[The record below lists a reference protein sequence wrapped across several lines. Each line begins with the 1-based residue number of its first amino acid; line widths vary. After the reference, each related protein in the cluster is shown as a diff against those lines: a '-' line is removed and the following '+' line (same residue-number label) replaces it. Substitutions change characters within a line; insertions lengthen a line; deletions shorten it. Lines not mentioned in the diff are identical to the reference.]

1 MFWDFSKQLPS
12 SRYLLTKI
20 MITVIFGKKKR
31 QEQILDVLLKEEAIS
46 VTELAELL
54 DVSQVTIRKDL
65 TELEQ
70 ANKLY
75 RSHGKAIIINPFTFN
90 RSVNEKEKIAV
101 EQKEAIGRE
110 AAKLIDKDDSII
122 IASGTT
128 IHALARNIKPIHR
141 LTVVS
146 ASLPASDIL
155 SQNENND
162 IIQLGGTVRH
172 SSLSVVGHY
181 SKQLLENCS
190 FSKLFLGVDG
200 IDFDFGFTTTDMREA
215 ELNQQ
220 MMQASQKVIV
230 LADSTKFGRRGFAK
244 IGNIDD
250 IDLIITDVGVSTN
263 VINQINEHGI
273 DLIIAE

>member
-1 MFWDFSKQLPS
+1 
-12 SRYLLTKI
+12 
-20 MITVIFGKKKR
+20 MIKKR
-31 QEQILDVLLKEEAIS
+31 RQAQIMEVLMKEEAIT

-54 DVSQVTIRKDL
+54 DVSSVTIRKDL
-65 TELEQ
+65 SELEQ

-75 RSHGKAIIINPFTFN
+75 RSHGKARILNPFTFN
-90 RSVNEKEKIAV
+90 RSVNEKEKMFP

-110 AAKLIDKDDSII
+110 AAKLIDRDDSII

-155 SQNENND
+155 SQDENND
-162 IIQLGGTVRH
+162 IIQLGGIVRH
-172 SSLSVVGHY
+172 SSLSVVGQY
-181 SKQLLENCS
+181 SKQILENCS
-190 FSKLFLGVDG
+190 FSKLFIGVDG
-200 IDFDFGFTTTDMREA
+200 IDFNYGFTTTDMREA

-220 MMQASQKVIV
+220 MMKAAQKVIV
-230 LADSTKFGRRGFAK
+230 LADASKFGRRGFAK
-244 IGNIDD
+244 IGDIDD
-250 IDLIITDVGVSTN
+250 IDLIITDAGVSPN
-263 VINQINEHGI
+263 VVNQIKEHGI

>member
-1 MFWDFSKQLPS
+1 ML
-12 SRYLLTKI
+12 
-20 MITVIFGKKKR
+20 KKKR
-31 QEQILDVLLKEEAIS
+31 QSQIMEVLMKEESITVA
-46 VTELAELL
+46 ELAERL

-155 SQNENND
+155 SQDENND
-162 IIQLGGTVRH
+162 IIQLGGMVRH
-172 SSLSVVGHY
+172 SSLSVVGQY
-181 SKQLLENCS
+181 SKQILENCS
-190 FSKLFLGVDG
+190 FSKLFIGVDG

-220 MMQASQKVIV
+220 MMRAAQKVIV
-230 LADSTKFGRRGFAK
+230 LADSSKFGKRGFAK

-250 IDLIITDVGVSTN
+250 IDLIITDAGVSAN
-263 VINQINEHGI
+263 VINQINDHGI
-273 DLIIAE
+273 DYIIAE